1 MVAHARN
8 DGEGAPGVYM
18 LPANANE
25 RMDIDEYR
33 SVIPDDVIQYCKTAQ
48 DIYFSG
54 NLMASNVLIK
64 TALETVFSDF
74 LPLGNSQ
81 SDLSKMIRDSISS
94 INCNDPLAAICSST
108 GKQGDLYTL
117 FANHQGTSQETADA
131 MIKLLETLLMYLY
144 IMPARFK
151 ELEATFKELKMA
163 TENTDSDVDR
173 LDADRVNKDLDN
185 YSFDPISGV
194 ADSSANHDPDDNSF
208 GEKAA

>member
-1 MVAHARN
+1 
-8 DGEGAPGVYM
+8 
-18 LPANANE
+18 
-25 RMDIDEYR
+25 
-33 SVIPDDVIQYCKTAQ
+33 
-48 DIYFSG
+48 
-54 NLMASNVLIK
+54 
-64 TALETVFSDF
+64 
-74 LPLGNSQ
+74 
-81 SDLSKMIRDSISS
+81 
-94 INCNDPLAAICSST
+94 
-108 GKQGDLYTL
+108 
-117 FANHQGTSQETADA
+117 